1 MGANIGTTVTAFI
14 IGIDL
19 GEYAMPILALGAFL
33 NIFLNALK
41 SITLAAY
48 YSVSVLYSSNF
59 NYG

>member
-33 NIFLNALK
+33 IFSLSALK

-48 YSVSVLYSSNF
+48 YSVSVLYSSV
-59 NYG
+59 

>member
-19 GEYAMPILALGAFL
+19 SEYAMPILALGAFL
-33 NIFLNALK
+33 IFSLNALK

-48 YSVSVLYSSNF
+48 YSVSVLYSSV
-59 NYG
+59 